1 MEASSVRAECI
12 QSESERIFAL
22 IENTASDLAAEAK
35 KIDFS
40 RLEPEHA
47 QQTRESLEGLA
58 AASKA
63 CRDPQGVDPDSHG
76 HAYGGLN

>member
-1 MEASSVRAECI
+1 MDQSCVRAECI
-12 QSESERIFAL
+12 QSESERIFTL
-22 IENTASDLAAEAK
+22 IENTATDLAAEAK

-47 QQTRESLEGLA
+47 QQTREALQGLA

-63 CRDPQGVDPDSHG
+63 CRDPQSLSILI
-76 HAYGGLN
+76 ATAMATEL

>member
-1 MEASSVRAECI
+1 LEASSVRAECI

-22 IENTASDLAAEAK
+22 IENTATDLAAVAK

-40 RLEPEHA
+40 RLEPEQA
-47 QQTRESLEGLA
+47 QQTREALQGLA

-63 CRDPQGVDPDSHG
+63 CRDPQSVDPDC
-76 HAYGGLN
+76 HAHSYGGLY